1 MIETAQ
7 DIYFLLSKSYT
18 LLILAFTLDLC
29 IGDPKWLPHPV
40 RIMGWAISK
49 TEKILRKW
57 GTGKKK
63 WEVIEKFKG
72 ILLVIIIVCVTL
84 WLTWFITYFLLL
96 MNTSYFLLLTSSLL
110 LVYLI
115 STTISVKGL
124 VDSAGLVIGSLK
136 DKDLL
141 GARTRLSNIV
151 GRDTDSLDEK
161 SILKATVESLAEN
174 ASDGIIAPLFY
185 FAIGGLP
192 LAMTYKAINTLD
204 SMVGYKNERYRNF
217 GWASARLDDVA
228 NFIPARITGIL
239 IVIAAFI
246 LNAFEYLKSSIL
258 NNLELLNKFKRFK
271 QNHFDYIN
279 AFKIIIR
286 DGRKHPSPNSGVPEA
301 AIAGSLGVRLGG
313 PSKYGGVTVDK
324 PFIGMERVKD
334 YLSASEEAINI
345 VRVASL
351 LALWI
356 AMVVLYVRGLT

>member
-7 DIYFLLSKSYT
+7 DIYFLLSKPYI
-18 LLILAFTLDLC
+18 LLILAFILDLC

-57 GTGKKK
+57 GVGKKN

-72 ILLVIIIVCVTL
+72 ILLVIIIVCATF
-84 WLTWFITYFLLL
+84 WLTGFITYFLSL
-96 MNTSYFLLLTSSLL
+96 MNTSYFLLLTSYLL

-115 STTISVKGL
+115 STTISVRGL
-124 VDSAGLVIGSLK
+124 IDSAGLVIGSLR

-174 ASDGIIAPLFY
+174 TSDGIIAPLFY

-239 IVIAAFI
+239 IVIATFI
-246 LNAFEYLKSSIL
+246 MNLISCSSRSISSNSSNGSNSLNSL
-258 NNLELLNKFKRFK
+258 NSLNGLNSLR
-271 QNHFDYIN
+271 IML
-279 AFKIIIR
+279 R
-286 DGRKHPSPNSGVPEA
+286 DGRNHPSPNSGVPEA

-324 PFIGMERVKD
+324 PFIGMEGAKD

-345 VRVASL
+345 VRVVSM

-356 AMVVLYVRGLT
+356 AMAVLYVRDLI

>member
-1 MIETAQ
+1 MVETAQ
-7 DIYFLLSKSYT
+7 DIYSLLSNPYA
-18 LLILAFTLDLC
+18 LLILAFILDLC

-57 GTGKKK
+57 GVGKKK

-72 ILLVIIIVCVTL
+72 ILLVVIIVCVTL

-96 MNTSYFLLLTSSLL
+96 MNTSYFLLLTSYLL

-124 VDSAGLVIGSLK
+124 IDSAGLVIGSLR

-192 LAMTYKAINTLD
+192 LAMTYKAINTMD
-204 SMVGYKNERYRNF
+204 SMVGYKNDKYRHF
-217 GWASARLDDVA
+217 GWAAARLDDVA
-228 NFIPARITGIL
+228 NYIPARITGIL
-239 IVIAAFI
+239 IVMA
-246 LNAFEYLKSSIL
+246 SSIL
-258 NNLELLNKFKRFK
+258 NWSLVTGHWSL
-271 QNHFDYIN
+271 
-279 AFKIIIR
+279 KIMFR
-286 DGRKHPSPNSGVPEA
+286 DGRNHPSPNSGVPEA

-313 PSKYGGVTVDK
+313 PSKYAGVTVDK
-324 PFIGMERVKD
+324 SFIGMERVKD

-356 AMVVLYVRGLT
+356 AMVILYVRGLT